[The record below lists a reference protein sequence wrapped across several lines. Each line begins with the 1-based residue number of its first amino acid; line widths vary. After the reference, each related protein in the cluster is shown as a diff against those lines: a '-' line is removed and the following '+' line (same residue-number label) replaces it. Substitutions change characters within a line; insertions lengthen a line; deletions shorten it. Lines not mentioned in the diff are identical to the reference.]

1 MKIFNKK
8 YIVLFCFFFWTCEDK
23 VSVSNLDSIQ
33 IISTNDVLMPGQS
46 TYFYARGF
54 DKEGNR
60 LDKLS
65 VTWESSNE
73 AIAFINNEGKITAKS
88 KGVTKISATSSE
100 ISASFD
106 IIVSITK
113 KRVLSEM
120 FTSST

>member
-8 YIVLFCFFFWTCEDK
+8 YIVLFCFFFWTCEDT

-33 IISTNDVLMPGQS
+33 IISTNDVLMPGES

-54 DKEGNR
+54 DKDGNR

-73 AIAFINNEGKITAKS
+73 AIASINNEGKITAKS

>member
-1 MKIFNKK
+1 MKILNNK
-8 YIVLFCFFFWTCEDK
+8 YIFLFCFFFWTCEDK
-23 VSVSNLDSIQ
+23 VSVSSLDSIQ
-33 IISTNDVLMPGQS
+33 IISYNDVLMPGQS

-54 DKEGNR
+54 DKDGNR

-73 AIAFINNEGKITAKS
+73 AVASINNEGKITAKS

>member
-1 MKIFNKK
+1 MRKLITHIAFLSF
-8 YIVLFCFFFWTCEDK
+8 ILLWTCEDK
-23 VSVSNLDSIQ
+23 VKLSNLASIQ
-33 IISTNDVLMPGQS
+33 IVVNEAILQPGQS

-54 DKEGNR
+54 DKDGNR

-73 AIAFINNEGKITAKS
+73 AIASINNEGKIIAKS

>member
-8 YIVLFCFFFWTCEDK
+8 YIVLFCFFFWTCEDE

-73 AIAFINNEGKITAKS
+73 AVASINNEGKITAKS

>member
-8 YIVLFCFFFWTCEDK
+8 YIVLFYFFLWTCEDK

-33 IISTNDVLMPGQS
+33 IISTNDVLMPGES

-73 AIAFINNEGKITAKS
+73 AVASINNEGKITAKS

>member
-23 VSVSNLDSIQ
+23 ATVSNLDSIQ
-33 IISTNDVLMPGQS
+33 IISTNDVLMPGES

-73 AIAFINNEGKITAKS
+73 AIASINNEGKITAKS

>member
-1 MKIFNKK
+1 
-8 YIVLFCFFFWTCEDK
+8 
-23 VSVSNLDSIQ
+23 
-33 IISTNDVLMPGQS
+33 MPGES

-54 DKEGNR
+54 DKDGNR

-73 AIAFINNEGKITAKS
+73 AIASINNEGKITAKS
-88 KGVTKISATSSE
+88 KGFTKISATSLE

>member
-1 MKIFNKK
+1 MKIG
-8 YIVLFCFFFWTCEDK
+8 E
-23 VSVSNLDSIQ
+23 
-33 IISTNDVLMPGQS
+33 
-46 TYFYARGF
+46 YFYARGF

-73 AIAFINNEGKITAKS
+73 AVASINNEGKITAKS